1 MTALAKMRMT
11 KVVKSTGMA
20 LLSTAEQVYQGGAAA
35 FDTSTGLVKKW
46 TASTTLIP
54 IGRYREDQLV
64 ASGGTANVEFFRELN
79 AMWFANSASTDQITQ
94 TEVGSNC
101 YIVDD
106 QTVAKTSNSNARS
119 IAGRVWK
126 VDATKGVLVE
136 LANPT

>member
-1 MTALAKMRMT
+1 MALTKMRMT

-20 LLSTAEQVYQGGAAA
+20 LLSTAEQVYQGGLAC
-35 FDTSTGLVKKW
+35 FDTSTGLVKKGA
-46 TASTTLIP
+46 ASTTLIP
-54 IGRYREDQLV
+54 IGHYREDQLV

-79 AMWFANSASTDQITQ
+79 AMWFLNSASTDAIAQ
-94 TEVGSNC
+94 TEVGSNV
-101 YIVDD
+101 YVVDD

-136 LANPT
+136 LSNPT

>member
-1 MTALAKMRMT
+1 
-11 KVVKSTGMA
+11 
-20 LLSTAEQVYQGGAAA
+20 
-35 FDTSTGLVKKW
+35 
-46 TASTTLIP
+46 LIP

-79 AMWFANSASTDQITQ
+79 AMWFANSASGDLIAQ
-94 TEVGSNC
+94 TEVGSNV
-101 YIVDD
+101 YVVDD

-136 LANPT
+136 LSNPT